1 MVSLAVRVSVLMA
14 GLGAVYLQLFVPP
27 ATPIVRLA
35 SDHYKF
41 MEGATRI
48 LRGDVLYRDF
58 FSFLPPGTYL
68 LYEGLIAIVGV
79 RLWLPHVLLLL
90 IGLTV
95 TWSLLALADGA
106 LSRPWGTGWRASWRA
121 TRRHDRS

>member
-1 MVSLAVRVSVLMA
+1 MVSLAVRVGVLMA
-14 GLGAVYLQLFVPP
+14 GLGAVYLQLFVPL

-79 RLWLPHVLLLL
+79 RLWLPHVLLLV
-90 IGLTV
+90 IGLNV
-95 TWSLLALADGA
+95 AWSPSHASRTGCSRADGDC
-106 LSRPWGTGWRASWRA
+106 W
-121 TRRHDRS
+121 